1 MQQGPTL
8 RILFRLSPC
17 VNLFY
22 LFLFYTFLAC
32 KMSKEAIGTIC
43 KNMACRLNDACYTS
57 NLIQNVFGVLF
68 SHHLR
73 SFPMSDCH
81 TCLDTRVHYQGLYS
95 AWYILKSP
103 NTYRECSAS
112 RVWPYMHQLRIMY
125 LVNSWVARLL
135 FLLPYVPLYRLR

>member
-73 SFPMSDCH
+73 SFPMPDCH
-81 TCLDTRVHYQGLYS
+81 MCLETRVHYQGLSS
-95 AWYILKSP
+95 ARYMLKSP
-103 NTYRECSAS
+103 NTLGSVRS
-112 RVWPYMHQLRIMY
+112 RKFGLICISSESCLWSIVG
-125 LVNSWVARLL
+125 
-135 FLLPYVPLYRLR
+135 LPDSCACYPTFRYIG